1 MRIET
6 TKGDFADMV
15 HSVIDAVPA
24 KGTLPVLQTIL
35 AVVEDGKCELSATD
49 LEMSITT
56 SRSLEAVEEGRATF
70 PARKMFDI
78 VRELPEGPVTI
89 SESDGRVTLK
99 SSTGEY
105 SMLSVPASD
114 FPSVPTEIK
123 GVELDVDGDL
133 LRRMVGKVAFA
144 VHPDPMR
151 ATLNGLCWQ
160 VEPEAMTMIATD
172 GHRLAK
178 INEAVEAEIEEAIE
192 VIVPPLVMQQAIKL
206 VSEDNALQ
214 SVTIGQRQI
223 HFAYERTDMFAR
235 LIEGAYADVSS
246 VIPKDNDKFL
256 TVTVEDLTPA
266 VRRMLILSSQ
276 QNHQIKL
283 ALKGNSMEVSTVNR
297 ETGAEARETVEAQY
311 DADEMEIGYN
321 AEYLHEVLS
330 RMDSPA
336 VRFQFREPVSAA
348 ILEPS
353 EQAEGENYFCLLM
366 PLRIMDQ

>member
-6 TKGDFADMV
+6 TKGDFVDMV
-15 HSVIDAVPA
+15 QSVIDAVPA

-35 AVVEDGKCELSATD
+35 MVVEDGKCELSATD

-56 SRSLEAVEEGRATF
+56 SRPLEAVEEGRATF

-78 VRELPEGPVTI
+78 IRELPEGPITV
-89 SESDGRVTLK
+89 SETDGRVTLK
-99 SSTGEY
+99 SANGEY

-114 FPSVPTEIK
+114 FPAIPTEIE
-123 GVELDVDGDL
+123 GVKINVDGDL

-160 VEPEAMTMIATD
+160 VEPNSMTMIATD

-178 INEAVEAEIEEAIE
+178 INEAVEAEIEQAIE
-192 VIVPPLVMQQAIKL
+192 VIVPPLVMQEAIKL
-206 VSEDNALQ
+206 VREENALKT
-214 SVTIGQRQI
+214 VTIGQRQI
-223 HFAYERTDMFAR
+223 HFSYDRVEMFAR

-256 TVTVEDLTPA
+256 MVNVEDLIPA

-283 ALKGNSMEVSTVNR
+283 ALKEDSMEVSTVNR
-297 ETGAEARETVEAQY
+297 ETGAEARETVTAEYGSDQ
-311 DADEMEIGYN
+311 MEIGYN
-321 AEYLHEVLS
+321 AEYLHEVLA
-330 RMDSPA
+330 RMDCA
-336 VRFQFREPVSAA
+336 TVRFQFREPVSAA
-348 ILEPS
+348 IIEPA
-353 EQAEGENYFCLLM
+353 EQAEGEGYFCLLM